1 MDAASLSLMGASLN
15 STLLQTQKAGQT
27 VAVTPTVTEA
37 SAAQT
42 GNMLSGNFVKTN
54 FEQSKYLTSRL
65 DSYQTDKSFGNSMNS
80 MLTDLAAQ
88 FALTA
93 STLHAADGNP
103 QYLAAYLN
111 KHKAD
116 NSVGQLVDQQVAKAS
131 QASLDATR
139 DDLEARAEAATDG
152 STATDTTATGGEAAA
167 VSADAAASAA
177 TGGETATPQTPAA
190 PTAAAAPAAPAVAM
204 AAATPP
210 SIDIQV

>member
-65 DSYQTDKSFGNSMNS
+65 ASYQTDKSFGNSMNS
-80 MLTDLAAQ
+80 LLTDLAAQ

-93 STLHAADGNP
+93 SRNGNSKNIAATIN
-103 QYLAAYLN
+103 A
-111 KHKAD
+111 HKAD

-152 STATDTTATGGEAAA
+152 STATDATATGGEASA
-167 VSADAAASAA
+167 VSADAAAPAA
-177 TGGETATPQTPAA
+177 NGGETATQQTPAA
-190 PTAAAAPAAPAVAM
+190 PTAAEVPAVPAVAM